1 MEQGPKFYLLGYAKK
16 VSGGE
21 DVELESST
29 CEDLLYL
36 CIRQLFH
43 EKKNMHMDGGGKK
56 TTEMR
61 KSGFILVKT
70 IEAKAEDHESYIY
83 CNEK

>member
-1 MEQGPKFYLLGYAKK
+1 MQNQRAVLVKTCFTYA
-16 VSGGE
+16 SGNFFMKRKTCTWTEGE
-21 DVELESST
+21 
-29 CEDLLYL
+29 
-36 CIRQLFH
+36 
-43 EKKNMHMDGGGKK
+43 KK